1 MQQGPGVGPAEGPT
15 GGPNKPNVTYILEE
29 DKKRRLSDHLQV
41 RILVK
46 SNVSVLLEKFYR
58 HFIYHFLFITL
69 NVTSSSSS
77 SSHNKS
83 IQEII

>member
-1 MQQGPGVGPAEGPT
+1 MQQDPGAGPAEGPQSRT
-15 GGPNKPNVTYILEE
+15 QQTHILEE

-69 NVTSSSSS
+69 NVTSS
-77 SSHNKS
+77 HNKS